1 MKDAHRAHGQTDPNT
16 TGPRPKK
23 ITEGTIEGIAV
34 GRDKIIVPPEQVYE
48 LAAIGCT
55 DREIARFFGVK
66 EDTLRYNFAEKLVKG
81 REDLNQQLRRAML
94 RNALS
99 NMNVTM
105 QIWLS
110 KNILGMSDSPVDA
123 EANQPLP
130 WNESDN
136 TVEIEE
142 YDERE
147 ENADE

>member
-1 MKDAHRAHGQTDPNT
+1 MNK
-16 TGPRPKK
+16 TGPKPKQL
-23 ITEGTIEGIAV
+23 TEGIIEGIAV
-34 GRDKIIVPPEQVYE
+34 GRDKIVIPPEQVYE

-66 EDTLRYNFAEKLVKG
+66 EDTLRYNFTDKLIKG

-94 RNALS
+94 RNALT

-110 KNILGMSDSPVDA
+110 KNILGMSDSPVSS

-130 WNESDN
+130 WREDTEVDLDIQEDFEEEIDN
-136 TVEIEE
+136 
-142 YDERE
+142 E
-147 ENADE
+147 EN

>member
-1 MKDAHRAHGQTDPNT
+1 MNK
-16 TGPRPKK
+16 TGPKPKK
-23 ITEGTIEGIAV
+23 ITEGVIEGIAV
-34 GRDKIIVPPEQVYE
+34 GRDKTVIPPEQVYE

-66 EDTLRYNFAEKLVKG
+66 EDTLRYNFADKLVKG

-130 WNESDN
+130 WNESDES
-136 TVEIEE
+136 VEIEE
-142 YDERE
+142 YVEEEHTDE
-147 ENADE
+147 EN